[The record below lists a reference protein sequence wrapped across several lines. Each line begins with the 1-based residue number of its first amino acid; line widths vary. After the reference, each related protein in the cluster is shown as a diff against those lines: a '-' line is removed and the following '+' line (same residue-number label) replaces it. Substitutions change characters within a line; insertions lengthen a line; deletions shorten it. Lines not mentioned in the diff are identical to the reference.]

1 MTDEPQLWFTRLQ
14 VPVCQGAVRGCKVR
28 LVSRIAR
35 SVLAVHD
42 RDPADLDFRF
52 RFRFR
57 FHDRTVRSPPGLYR
71 GNGDEIQVR

>member
-28 LVSRIAR
+28 LVPRIAR
-35 SVLAVHD
+35 SVLAVHG

-52 RFRFR
+52 RFH
-57 FHDRTVRSPPGLYR
+57 FHVRTVQSPPGLYR